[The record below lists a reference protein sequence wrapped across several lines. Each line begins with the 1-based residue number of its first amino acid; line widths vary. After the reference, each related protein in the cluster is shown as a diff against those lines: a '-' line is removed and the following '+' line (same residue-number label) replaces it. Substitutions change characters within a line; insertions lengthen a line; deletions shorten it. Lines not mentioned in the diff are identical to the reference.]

1 MNYIKATNFYL
12 KDSLVTGDPAKII
25 RGTEVDA
32 EFNAIATSILSKA
45 DLVSPALSGT
55 PTAPTP
61 TLGDNSNRLATTS
74 FVLNNSVPAGGIIL
88 WSGSTAAVPTGFLLC
103 DGTSGTP
110 DLRNRFI
117 VGAGGSYAVDAVGG
131 SKDSVVVTHTHTVN
145 DSGHNHTTPL
155 PTQWA
160 VGGSGL
166 VTFSSG
172 AADGASGFS
181 GVSDTK
187 TTGVTLTS
195 SGVSGTDA
203 NLPPYYA
210 LAYIMKT

>member
-32 EFNAIATSILSKA
+32 EFNAIATSIISKA

-117 VGAGGSYAVDAVGG
+117 VGAGGTYAVAVIGG
-131 SKDSVVVTHTHTVN
+131 SADSILPTHTHSINETPHSHTVAG
-145 DSGHNHTTPL
+145 SAGI
-155 PTQWA
+155 
-160 VGGSGL
+160 GEGSSGL
-166 VTFSSG
+166 NTIQQQAGITVSSE
-172 AADGASGFS
+172 AS
-181 GVSDTK
+181 
-187 TTGVTLTS
+187 TGITLQS
-195 SGVSGTDA
+195 SGVSATDG